1 MRRFFGLFFMLS
13 VLFSFLAFSAH
24 ASTAQ
29 FPEVMI
35 ILDGSGSMWGKA
47 AGEAKISAAKKVLK
61 ELVPSLPEEVKLGLT
76 VYGHRQKGNCDDIEI
91 IIPPGSDDRTLLL
104 EKVDAISPKGKTPIA
119 DSIKRVVDALK
130 TRENETTIILVS
142 DGLETCNPDPCG
154 VVKALKKTGIK
165 FILHVVGF
173 DVSSD
178 EKAQLSCLAE
188 AGGGTYYS
196 AGNAGDLLEAFKS
209 MQQEVVKK
217 VEYEKAKTTGKKA
230 KSRLGKLK
238 VIFPQS
244 GKKSLAQI
252 RIIRKKD
259 NKTIKTAESPKAES
273 IHPLLAG
280 EYEVIMGYAN
290 TNYQKPTEI
299 SAIPV
304 TITGGETTK
313 LELGVLVF
321 NVADTLKKIPAGSVT
336 LRSDDG
342 HVVLETPAKGND
354 YFFFT
359 TKPLPSGI
367 YTFEYH
373 YKTMPG
379 PAILARGLE
388 IKANEETL
396 LTIDSGIQIKKH
408 DQPMTGF
415 DLIDSE
421 SRQKVL
427 QVRRRWDNDY
437 PLWKAHP
444 LSPGNYEVMVHLKGM
459 DEPLPVGEVTIEKG
473 QLVEFDTGI

>member
-13 VLFSFLAFSAH
+13 VLFSFLVFSVH
-24 ASTAQ
+24 ASTAKY
-29 FPEVMI
+29 PEVMI

-104 EKVDAISPKGKTPIA
+104 EKVDAITPKGKTPIA

-130 TRENETTIILVS
+130 SRENETTIILVS

-178 EKAQLSCLAE
+178 EKEQLSCLAK

-196 AGNAGDLLEAFKS
+196 AGNAGDLLAAFKS

-238 VIFPQS
+238 VTFPQS

-290 TNYQKPTEI
+290 SNYQKPTEI

-304 TITGGETTK
+304 TITGGETTN

-321 NVADTLKKIPAGSVT
+321 NVADSLKKIPASSVI
-336 LRSDDG
+336 LRGEDEKI
-342 HVVLETPAKGND
+342 VLKTPASGND

-359 TKPLPSGI
+359 PKPLPSGI

-421 SRQKVL
+421 SQQKVL
-427 QVRRRWDNDY
+427 DAQRPNELLV
-437 PLWKAHP
+437 
-444 LSPGNYEVMVHLKGM
+444 
-459 DEPLPVGEVTIEKG
+459 
-473 QLVEFDTGI
+473 QLQAAGKVLAPN

>member
-13 VLFSFLAFSAH
+13 VLFSFLVFSVH
-24 ASTAQ
+24 ASTAKY
-29 FPEVMI
+29 PEVMI

-104 EKVDAISPKGKTPIA
+104 EKVDAITPKGKTPIA

-130 TRENETTIILVS
+130 SRENETTIILVS

-178 EKAQLSCLAE
+178 EKEQLSCLAK

-196 AGNAGDLLEAFKS
+196 AGNAGDLLAAFKS

-238 VIFPQS
+238 VTFPQS

-290 TNYQKPTEI
+290 SNYQKPTEI

-304 TITGGETTK
+304 TITGGETTN

-321 NVADTLKKIPAGSVT
+321 NVADSLKKIPASSVI
-336 LRSDDG
+336 LHGEDEKI
-342 HVVLETPAKGND
+342 VLKTPASGND

-359 TKPLPSGI
+359 PKPLPSGI

-421 SRQKVL
+421 SQQKVL
-427 QVRRRWDNDY
+427 DAQRPNELLV
-437 PLWKAHP
+437 
-444 LSPGNYEVMVHLKGM
+444 
-459 DEPLPVGEVTIEKG
+459 
-473 QLVEFDTGI
+473 QLQAAGKVLAPN